1 MLLRRFCGGTNICHN
16 TRRGAV
22 FHLLRLLRSITD
34 PRHKWIALLMWQ
46 CRRLLGKRLILNVVM
61 LWPNLLLLM
70 KQLALLLL
78 MLNVMRL
85 MLVIL
90 C

>member
-61 LWPNLLLLM
+61 WPNLLLLM
-70 KQLALLLL
+70 EQLALLLL

>member
-16 TRRGAV
+16 TRHGAV

-61 LWPNLLLLM
+61 WPNLLLLM
-70 KQLALLLL
+70 EQLALLLL